1 MQNMNTK
8 SIFQNIADEIFGDK
22 FCRDHDVA
30 AASRFFNSL
39 ISAEKWGVISY
50 EQSNFFIAQE
60 TDDMDRITKLA
71 TMLPTKL
78 TLTNTRSI
86 VTQIDHGVEYNKK
99 IKGHVEWESYGFFPS
114 GDFRSW
120 FQGALPLLN
129 AGIINYYPNT
139 VDFIIYPDGK
149 EEKDISSTV
158 SIADTCVWSGQIKNK
173 EYQLSKISTLEIPYL
188 YDVSLSDFGEISVE
202 NVDILKNFR
211 QFFAKTITEIDFQ
224 KEKEVAEFQYDLS
237 RNVRNIE
244 TAYKKEALKLAGSLT
259 LGTLAT
265 VGASLF
271 LFYDLNALY
280 GTILGIAEGGG
291 VVQAIQNIFAYQIEK
306 VTLKNEDCY
315 FLWLLHR

>member
-1 MQNMNTK
+1 MDVK

-22 FCRDHDVA
+22 YYRNDDIA
-30 AASRFFNSL
+30 AVSRFFNSL

-71 TMLPTKL
+71 AMLPTKL

-99 IKGHVEWESYGFFPS
+99 IRGYVDWESYGFFPS
-114 GDFRSW
+114 GDFRGW

-139 VDFIIYPDGK
+139 VEFIIYPDGN

-158 SIADTCVWSGQIKNK
+158 SILDTCAWSGQIKNTA
-173 EYQLSKISTLEIPYL
+173 YQLSKISTLEIPYL
-188 YDVSLSDFGEISVE
+188 YDVPLSHFGEISVE
-202 NVDILKNFR
+202 NMDILKNFR

-224 KEKEVAEFQYDLS
+224 KKKEIAEFQYDLS

-271 LFYDLNALY
+271 LFHDINVLY
-280 GTILGIAEGGG
+280 GTILGVAEGGG
-291 VVQAIQNIFAYQIEK
+291 IVQAIQNIFAYQIEK

-315 FLWLLHR
+315 FLWLLHK